1 MILSPKSWTVGG
13 RPIASL
19 FRLYPAILSTCRA
32 IHEEATEV
40 LYGKNLF
47 QFSVPYEANNEIGG
61 NISILE
67 QSENV
72 FKFNNKDW
80 RWRSD
85 GPLLLRDS
93 TFACFL
99 NSIGPGNAAS
109 LTAIEFVA
117 PSGETNKYQFQLMTK
132 LLARHVLGLKFI
144 RVSNGFEWPMD
155 GDWPRCLAPAGKDEE
170 LHQTCRTLTDLVRGC
185 PSLEEFEYRGSFI
198 KPDSELEAKTG
209 CLGKISRLLEERKAK
224 NAPRMVTSQEKE
236 KGDETES

>member
-1 MILSPKSWTVGG
+1 MILSPESWTVGG
-13 RPIASL
+13 QPIASL

-47 QFSVPYEANNEIGG
+47 QFSVPDEANNEIGG

-117 PSGETNKYQFQLMTK
+117 PSGENNKYQFQLMTT

-144 RVSNGFEWPMD
+144 RVSNGFEWRIN

-170 LHQTCRTLTDLVRGC
+170 LHQICRTLTDLVRGC